1 MKRYITVFLAAAMV
15 VLVTACGENNADLQ
29 QTEQNSVEVI
39 TETETAESKAD
50 STGDVEADENKK
62 VLVAYF
68 SYGENASLPDNV
80 EASTSA
86 SINLWNGKTTG
97 NTGVV
102 ADMIAKKTGGE
113 LHSILTTEKYPADY
127 DEVVEQGKSEGE
139 ANARPELISNIEN
152 LDEYD
157 TIFVG
162 FPNWWYDMPMAMYS
176 FFDEYDFS
184 DKTIIPFC
192 TSGGSGFSDSINAIK
207 SLEPNADVIENGLAV
222 SGSSAEN
229 AQNDVNEWLS
239 ELGY

>member
-15 VLVTACGENNADLQ
+15 ILVTACGENNADLQ
-29 QTEQNSVEVI
+29 QTEQNSAEVI
-39 TETETAESKAD
+39 TEIAESKAE
-50 STGDVEADENKK
+50 STGDVEIDENKK
-62 VLVAYF
+62 ILVAYF
-68 SYGENASLPDNV
+68 SYGENAALPDNI

-102 ADMIAKKTGGE
+102 ADMIAKGTVGE
-113 LHSILTTEKYPADY
+113 LYSILTAKKYSADY
-127 DEVVEQGKSEGE
+127 DEVVEQGKAEVE
-139 ANARPELISNIEN
+139 ANARPELVSNIEN

-162 FPNWWYDMPMAMYS
+162 YPTWWYDMPMAMYS

-184 DKTIIPFC
+184 GKTIIPFC
-192 TSGGSGFSDSINAIK
+192 TSGGSGFCDSIDAIK
-207 SLEPNADVIENGLAV
+207 NLEPNADVVENGLAV

-229 AQNDVNEWLS
+229 AQNDISEWLS

>member
-15 VLVTACGENNADLQ
+15 ILVTACGENNADLQ
-29 QTEQNSVEVI
+29 QTEQNSAEVI
-39 TETETAESKAD
+39 TEIAESKAE
-50 STGDVEADENKK
+50 SIGDVEIDENKK
-62 VLVAYF
+62 ILVAYF
-68 SYGENASLPDNV
+68 SYGENAALPDNI

-102 ADMIAKKTGGE
+102 ADMIAKGTGGE
-113 LHSILTTEKYPADY
+113 LYSIITAKKYSADY
-127 DEVVEQGKSEGE
+127 DEVVEQGKAEVE
-139 ANARPELISNIEN
+139 ANASPELVSNIEN

-162 FPNWWYDMPMAMYS
+162 YPTWWYDMPMAMYS

-184 DKTIIPFC
+184 GKTIIPFC
-192 TSGGSGFSDSINAIK
+192 TSGGSGFCDSIDAIK
-207 SLEPNADVIENGLAV
+207 NLEPNADVVENGLAV

-229 AQNDVNEWLS
+229 AQNDISEWLS